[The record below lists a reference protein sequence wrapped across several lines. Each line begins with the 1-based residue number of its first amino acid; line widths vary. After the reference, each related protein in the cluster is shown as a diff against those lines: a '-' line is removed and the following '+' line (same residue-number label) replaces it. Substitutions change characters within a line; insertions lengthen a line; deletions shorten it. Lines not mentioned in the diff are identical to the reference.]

1 MAATASARRQALSD
15 LAQARR
21 GEGSNGTLIRRLAI
35 GVVILGLLGLVV
47 LWLLGFFSVPQELRA
62 VQALVDQQV
71 AELQRVARNEVPFG
85 SGGESFGAMF
95 ETMRQ
100 VPEAYRDQAR
110 SELGRLFE
118 ARETAEV
125 NSFFGLPPEQ
135 RTAELDRRI
144 RAEEERR
151 KAWEARRR
159 GAEDRRPERSAA
171 SGESRQGS
179 AGNAAGG
186 GSPRGGGWSGGP
198 GRGNRTEEGRNM
210 RAKSR
215 IDRTSAETR
224 ARRTE
229 YRRLKDQR
237 RIELGIA
244 ARR

>member
-1 MAATASARRQALSD
+1 MATASARRQALAD
-15 LAQARR
+15 LARART
-21 GEGSNGTLIRRLAI
+21 GDSSAAVLVRRSAI
-35 GVVILGLLGLVV
+35 AVVILGFLALAV
-47 LWLLGFFSVPQELRA
+47 LWMLGFFSTPKELRA
-62 VQALVDQQV
+62 VQTLVDQQV
-71 AELQRVARNEVPFG
+71 AELQRVARNEAPFG
-85 SGGESFGAMF
+85 SGGESFGTMF
-95 ETMRQ
+95 ETIRQ

-125 NSFFGLPPEQ
+125 NSFFGMPPEQ
-135 RTAELDRRI
+135 RMAELDRRI

-159 GAEDRRPERSAA
+159 PSEERRSERPAPSGERADRSA
-171 SGESRQGS
+171 GT
-179 AGNAAGG
+179 GG
-186 GSPRGGGWSGGP
+186 GGRSPQASGP
-198 GRGNRTEEGRNM
+198 GRGIRTEEGRNL

-244 ARR
+244 PRR